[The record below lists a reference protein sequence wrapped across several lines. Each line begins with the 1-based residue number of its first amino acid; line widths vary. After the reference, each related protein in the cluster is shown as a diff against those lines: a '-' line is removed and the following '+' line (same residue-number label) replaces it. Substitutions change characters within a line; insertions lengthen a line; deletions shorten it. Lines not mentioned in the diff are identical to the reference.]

1 MTRLRVARGEG
12 ELLRRLAERYDGVV
26 SDLVDV
32 HLGLVPDERFI
43 ARSVYTSGRYRL
55 VDEYGEERDVGEVF
69 G

>member
-43 ARSVYTSGRYRL
+43 ARSVYTSESVSRL
-55 VDEYGEERDVGEVF
+55 ADLIDPDGGSYGDE
-69 G
+69 